1 MSSRVIFPS
10 SVLYLQA
17 RVPLNTMESFPPPHR
32 VLYETLNDVETHSV
46 WIAYKSAHQHE
57 ADFEE
62 VDAAHMNGMEDFAK
76 WFNQW
81 ITFVPSRQGVRVRV
95 LMVWHAHF
103 LSLACQQ
110 MLRRSLEQRSFR
122 CRVWF
127 HIEEPSL
134 QAAIVSRC
142 IVKTMPSFFHMP
154 NIVGPPLDV
163 SLWKNPRI
171 YETNLLTS

>member
-1 MSSRVIFPS
+1 MD
-10 SVLYLQA
+10 
-17 RVPLNTMESFPPPHR
+17 FPPPHR
-32 VLYETLNDVETHSV
+32 VLYEPLNDRVTADL
-46 WIAYKSAHQHE
+46 WTAYKSAHTHE

-62 VDAAHMNGMEDFAK
+62 VDAAHMNSMEDFAK

-81 ITFVPSRQGVRVRV
+81 ITFAPSRSSVRVRI

-127 HIEEPSL
+127 HIEEPTL
-134 QAAIVSRC
+134 QAAILSRC
-142 IVKTMPSFFHMP
+142 LVKRLSSYSHLPS
-154 NIVGPPLDV
+154 ILGPPLDT
-163 SLWKNPRI
+163 SLWINPRI
-171 YETNLLTS
+171 YETNLLESKK

>member
-1 MSSRVIFPS
+1 MD
-10 SVLYLQA
+10 
-17 RVPLNTMESFPPPHR
+17 SFPPPHR
-32 VLYETLNDVETHSV
+32 VLYEPLNDVETNNV
-46 WIAYKSAHQHE
+46 WNAYKIAHEHE

-62 VDAAHMNGMEDFAK
+62 VDAAVMNGMEDFAK

-81 ITFVPSRQGVRVRV
+81 ITFVPSRPGVRVRV
-95 LMVWHAHF
+95 LMIWHAHF

-142 IVKTMPSFFHMP
+142 IIKSMNRHLHVPQ
-154 NIVGPPLDV
+154 IVGPSLDM
-163 SLWKNPRI
+163 SLWKDPRL
-171 YETNLLTS
+171 YETNLLVSKE

>member
-1 MSSRVIFPS
+1 MD
-10 SVLYLQA
+10 
-17 RVPLNTMESFPPPHR
+17 SFPPPHR
-32 VLYETLNDVETHSV
+32 VFYEPLNDRETSSL
-46 WIAYKSAHQHE
+46 WITYKSAHEHE

-62 VDAAHMNGMEDFAK
+62 VDAAVMNGMEDFAK

-81 ITFVPSRQGVRVRV
+81 ITFTPSRASVRVRV

-127 HIEEPSL
+127 HIEEPNL
-134 QAAIVSRC
+134 QAAILSRC
-142 IVKTMPSFFHMP
+142 IVKVLPRYLHVP
-154 NIVGPPLDV
+154 QIVGPPLDTA
-163 SLWKNPRI
+163 LWDDPRK
-171 YETNLLTS
+171 YETNIRVSKE

>member
-1 MSSRVIFPS
+1 MD
-10 SVLYLQA
+10 
-17 RVPLNTMESFPPPHR
+17 FPPPHR
-32 VLYETLNDVETHSV
+32 VLYEPLNDRETMIL
-46 WIAYKSAHQHE
+46 WKTYTAAHRHE

-62 VDAAHMNGMEDFAK
+62 VDAAHMNSMEDFAK

-81 ITFVPSRQGVRVRV
+81 ITFVPSRVGVRVRI

-127 HIEEPSL
+127 HIEEPTL
-134 QAAIVSRC
+134 QAAILSRC
-142 IVKTMPSFFHMP
+142 IVKVLPRYQHIP
-154 NIVGPPLDV
+154 KRIGAPLDTA
-163 SLWKNPRI
+163 LWDNPRE
-171 YETNLLTS
+171 YETNRLKSRE